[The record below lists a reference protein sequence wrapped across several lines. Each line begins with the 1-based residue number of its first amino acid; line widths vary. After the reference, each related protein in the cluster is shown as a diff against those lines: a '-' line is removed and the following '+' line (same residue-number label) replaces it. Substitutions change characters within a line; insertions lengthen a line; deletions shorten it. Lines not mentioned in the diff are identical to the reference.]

1 MKIND
6 VILHAVTKIVV
17 FIILT
22 LAIYLFLSGHHSP
35 GGGFVGGL
43 VLASAFVLL
52 YLSYDIETIEKG
64 IPFDFKLVA
73 ALGAFIAVVSGLG
86 ATVFGAPFL
95 SQAFAYFDLPILGQT
110 ELATVTIFESGVAL
124 AVVGTVVTI
133 MLSISE
139 DV

>member
-1 MKIND
+1 LKIND

-52 YLSYDIETIEKG
+52 YLSYDIETIQKG

-86 ATVFGAPFL
+86 AVVFGEAFL
-95 SQAFAYFDLPILGQT
+95 TQGFDFFDLPILGQT

-124 AVVGTVVTI
+124 AVVGTVITI

>member
-1 MKIND
+1 LKIND
-6 VILHAVTKIVV
+6 VILHAVTKVVV

-22 LAIYLFLSGHHSP
+22 LAVYLFLSGHHSP

-52 YLSYDIETIEKG
+52 YLSYDIETIQKG

-73 ALGAFIAVVSGLG
+73 ALGAFIAVTSGLG
-86 ATVFGAPFL
+86 AIVFGAPFL
-95 SQAFAYFDLPILGQT
+95 TQAFEYFDLPILGQT

>member
-1 MKIND
+1 LKIND

-22 LAIYLFLSGHHSP
+22 LAVYLFLTGHHSP
-35 GGGFVGGL
+35 GGGFIGGL
-43 VLASAFVLL
+43 VLASGFVLL
-52 YLSYDIETIEKG
+52 YLAFDIETIQKG

-73 ALGAFIAVVSGLG
+73 ALGAFIAVASGLG
-86 ATVFGAPFL
+86 AVFFGAPFL
-95 SQAFAYFDLPILGQT
+95 SQAFDYFNLPFLGQT
-110 ELATVTIFESGVAL
+110 ELATVTLFEAGVAL

-133 MLSISE
+133 ILSISE